1 MKFTSG
7 LAAFALAATTLAAQP
22 ASAATP
28 VPPTQLAADWSAGQL
43 ADGLVMG
50 QYGADVGLTVD
61 AGLAFD
67 ALGRTAD
74 ANRVADAIA
83 DRLVTSDEVPYGYV
97 SSDEYDW
104 QPPYDFVQVG
114 YYANATAKAAAF
126 AQRLGRDAA
135 TAYPDVDLIAQLET
149 LTGPDG
155 VIADDSSF
163 DNYAN
168 TIGQAFAVEALTAAA
183 SEEASAATDA
193 LLAQQC
199 PAGYFRFDLD
209 AAACSA
215 DTAGVAPDTTAL
227 VVLSLLESGDT
238 STEVTSAITEA
249 TAWLQSVQLAN
260 GSFEGDASAPGSN
273 SNSTGL
279 AGWALGDAGRT
290 ASAAKAAAWVRSMQV
305 ADAGACVSQAPTGAI
320 AYNADDL
327 AAARAAGIA
336 GNATIQDKWRRAA
349 FQAAPVLRWAPAATT
364 PLSISTPATAVEKSS
379 VTATVRGLAAGEQGC
394 VSLGGDARRVVGTGA
409 DLAVAFTLPAGAAAH
424 TFTLATLGGSTTAT
438 TTASL
443 TPVVAVPPV
452 TPVPTVAAKVK
463 IAKVEKVRKNRFKVA
478 LVCAEAA
485 PCAGKIKVRTATKVA
500 VDGLKKK
507 KVVRVSEKRYS
518 LVAGSKKQVSLR
530 LTKTARALVAD
541 GRLKV
546 KSIATARGGDRVVTT
561 FSLKSARG

>member
-1 MKFTSG
+1 MKLTSG
-7 LAAFALAATTLAAQP
+7 LAAVALAATTLAAQP
-22 ASAATP
+22 ASAAAP

-50 QYGADVGLTVD
+50 QYGADVGLSVD
-61 AGLAFD
+61 AGLAFH

-74 ANRVADAIA
+74 ADRVADAIA
-83 DRLVTSDEVPYGYV
+83 DRLVTSETNPYGYV
-97 SSDEYDW
+97 ASDEYDEGGNVV
-104 QPPYDFVQVG
+104 DG

-126 AQRLGRDAA
+126 SQRVGRDPE
-135 TAYPDVDLIAQLET
+135 TAYAAVDLIAQLED
-149 LTGPDG
+149 LTDDESGL
-155 VIADDSSF
+155 IADVSVYG
-163 DNYAN
+163 NYEN

-183 SEEASAATDA
+183 SDEASTATDA

-238 STEVTSAITEA
+238 STEVASAITEA

-260 GSFEGDASAPGSN
+260 GSFDGDASAPGSN

-290 ASAAKAAAWVRSMQV
+290 APAAKAAAWVRSMQV

-320 AYNADDL
+320 AYNAEDL
-327 AAARAAGIA
+327 AAAGAAGIT
-336 GNATIQDKWRRAA
+336 GNATTQDKWRRAA

-443 TPVVAVPPV
+443 TPVVTVPPV
-452 TPVPTVAAKVK
+452 APVPPVAAKVK

-507 KVVRVSEKRYS
+507 KVVRVSEKRYN
-518 LVAGSKKQVSLR
+518 LAAGSRKQVSLR

-546 KSIATARGGDRVVTT
+546 KSVATARGGDRVVRT
-561 FSLKSARG
+561 FSLKSTRG

>member
-1 MKFTSG
+1 MKLTSG
-7 LAAFALAATTLAAQP
+7 LAAVALAATTLAAAQP
-22 ASAATP
+22 AGAATP

-50 QYGADVGLTVD
+50 QYGADVGLSVD

-83 DRLVTSDEVPYGYV
+83 DRLVTSETNPYGYV
-97 SSDEYDW
+97 ASDEYD
-104 QPPYDFVQVG
+104 DDGNLVEG

-126 AQRLGRDAA
+126 TQRVGRDAA
-135 TAYPDVDLIAQLET
+135 TAYAAVDLIDQLED
-149 LTGPDG
+149 LTDDASGL
-155 VIADDSSF
+155 IADVSVYG
-163 DNYAN
+163 NYEN
-168 TIGQAFAVEALTAAA
+168 TIGQAFAVEALTSAA

-238 STEVTSAITEA
+238 STEVTSAITAA

-320 AYNADDL
+320 AYNAEDL
-327 AAARAAGIA
+327 AAARAGGIA

-349 FQAAPVLRWAPAATT
+349 FQAAPVLSWAPAATT
-364 PLSISTPATAVEKSS
+364 PLAISTPATAVEKSS

-409 DLAVAFTLPAGAAAH
+409 DLAVTFTLPAGAAAH

-443 TPVVAVPPV
+443 TPVVVVPPA
-452 TPVPTVAAKVK
+452 PPVAAKVK

-500 VDGLKKK
+500 VDGLRKK

-518 LVAGSKKQVSLR
+518 LVAGSRKQVSLK

-546 KSIATARGGDRVVTT
+546 KSVATARGGERVVRT

>member
-1 MKFTSG
+1 M
-7 LAAFALAATTLAAQP
+7 
-22 ASAATP
+22 
-28 VPPTQLAADWSAGQL
+28 
-43 ADGLVMG
+43 
-50 QYGADVGLTVD
+50 
-61 AGLAFD
+61 
-67 ALGRTAD
+67 
-74 ANRVADAIA
+74 
-83 DRLVTSDEVPYGYV
+83 
-97 SSDEYDW
+97 
-104 QPPYDFVQVG
+104 
-114 YYANATAKAAAF
+114 
-126 AQRLGRDAA
+126 
-135 TAYPDVDLIAQLET
+135 
-149 LTGPDG
+149 
-155 VIADDSSF
+155 IADDSSSA
-163 DNYAN
+163 NYAN
-168 TIGQAFAVEALTAAA
+168 TIGQAFAAEALTAAD
-183 SEEASAATDA
+183 SGESAAATEA
-193 LLAQQC
+193 LLDQQC

-215 DTAGVAPDTTAL
+215 NTAGVAPDTTAL

-238 STEVTSAITEA
+238 STEVTAAITAA

-273 SNSTGL
+273 SNSSGL

-349 FQAAPVLRWAPAATT
+349 FQASPVLRWAPAATT
-364 PLSISTPATAVEKSS
+364 PLAISTPATAVEKSN

-394 VSLGGDARRVVGTGA
+394 VSLAGDARRVVGTGS
-409 DLAVAFTLPAGAAAH
+409 DLAVAFALPAGAATH
-424 TFTLATLGGSTTAT
+424 TFTLATLAGTTTAT
-438 TTASL
+438 TAASL
-443 TPVVAVPPV
+443 TPVVTPPPAAPVPPAQ
-452 TPVPTVAAKVK
+452 PVAAKVK
-463 IAKVEKVRKNRFKVA
+463 IDKVEKVRKNRFKVA

-485 PCAGKIKVRTATKVA
+485 PCAGRIKVRTATKVA
-500 VDGLKKK
+500 VDGLRKK

-518 LVAGSKKQVSLR
+518 LVAGSRKQVSLK

-546 KSIATARGGDRVVTT
+546 KAVATARGGDRVVTT